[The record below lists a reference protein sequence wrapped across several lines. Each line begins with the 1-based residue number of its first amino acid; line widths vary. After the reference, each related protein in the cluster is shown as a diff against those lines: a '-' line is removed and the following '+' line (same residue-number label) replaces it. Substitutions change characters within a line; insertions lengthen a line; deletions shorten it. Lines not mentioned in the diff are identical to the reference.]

1 MRLFKDELA
10 DLPLFSDA
18 SRSELAAVR
27 RHLTPLRVPA
37 GRVLM
42 REGARAEEFII
53 IMDGEATVSRE
64 GRTIATLER
73 GDVAGEMALLNTD
86 GSGRRNATVVLST
99 DATVYAGTRAEFRQ
113 ILEAAPSVARK
124 VRQTVAARTID
135 RAA

>member
-10 DLPLFSDA
+10 DLPLFSEA
-18 SRSELAAVR
+18 SRSELAVVR

-42 REGARAEEFII
+42 REGARADEFVII
-53 IMDGEATVSRE
+53 VDGEATVSRE

-73 GDVAGEMALLNTD
+73 GDVAGEMALFDT
-86 GSGRRNATVVLST
+86 GGGGRRNATVVLST
-99 DATVYAGTRAEFRQ
+99 DATVYAGSRAEFRQ

-124 VRQTVAARTID
+124 MRQTVAARTID